1 MAHVLYLTSVM
12 NIRMLDKCEPKEF
25 CIDNFCIDNFCI
37 GFDHLAQLS
46 VAVAIRQ
53 VARSCHECVCRHL
66 SLCCRSFACSSE
78 FLGRYHLSLLGLL
91 I

>member
-37 GFDHLAQLS
+37 DNFCIGFDHLA
-46 VAVAIRQ
+46 
-53 VARSCHECVCRHL
+53 
-66 SLCCRSFACSSE
+66 
-78 FLGRYHLSLLGLL
+78 
-91 I
+91 